1 MIRLI
6 VGLGNPGKDYE
17 CTRHNV
23 GFILADLLA
32 RRENLLFKEKFRSK
46 VASGI
51 VHGVKTLLIKPQTYM
66 NDSGK
71 AVHKV
76 VDYYNVEPQNVLII
90 SDDVEIPLGKIRF
103 RCSGSSGGHNG
114 LKDIEL
120 HLGTREYP
128 RLRIGVGR
136 QTGQKLRD
144 FVLGRF
150 SEAELTQLEQVNSQ
164 ALEILDEWIKG
175 KLGDQTWNVN

>member
-17 CTRHNV
+17 WTRHNV
-23 GFILADLLA
+23 GFILTDLLA
-32 RRENLLFKEKFRSK
+32 RKNGFLFKEKFRSRL
-46 VASGI
+46 ASGI
-51 VHGVKTLLIKPQTYM
+51 IEEKKTMIQQPQTYM

-71 AVHKV
+71 AVRKV
-76 VDYYNVEPQNVLII
+76 SDYYHIEPQNILII
-90 SDDVEIPLGKIRF
+90 SDDVEIPLGKIRY
-103 RCSGSSGGHNG
+103 RQEGSSGGHNG

-120 HLGTREYP
+120 HLGTKQYP
-128 RLRIGVGR
+128 RLKIGVGR
-136 QTGQKLRD
+136 EARQKLKD
-144 FVLGRF
+144 YVLERF
-150 SEAELTQLEQVNSQ
+150 SEAELKMLEKVNEE